1 MKNLV
6 VILSLLLAI
15 LVVAWLLLSG
25 PFSHLLTVTNSDE
38 EPNNMDLSLIQ
49 SFGDCEEAGFPV
61 MESQPR
67 QCALP
72 DGRVYAEEIEITP
85 TYVNSNADL
94 IRVDNPHAGGVVGKE
109 FVVTGEARGNWY
121 FEASFP
127 IEIQSEDGAV
137 IGGSFATAQGD
148 WMTTEFVP
156 FQSEIIDLPSAF
168 TGPAWLI
175 LKKDNASGLPE
186 NDASVWIPIVV
197 EY

>member
-6 VILSLLLAI
+6 LILGLLLAI
-15 LVVAWLLLSG
+15 LVMAWLLLSG
-25 PFSHLLTVTNSDE
+25 PFSQLLTVTDTE
-38 EPNNMDLSLIQ
+38 DPNLSMIK

-72 DGRVYAEEIEITP
+72 DGRVYAEEIEVLP
-85 TYVNSNADL
+85 VYNNASIDM
-94 IRVDNPHAGGVVGKE
+94 IRVETPHPGGVVGKE

-127 IEIQSEDGAV
+127 IEIQTEDGNV
-137 IGGSFATAQGD
+137 LGGSYATAQGD
-148 WMTTEFVP
+148 WMTNDFVA

-168 TGPAWLI
+168 RGPAWLI
-175 LKKDNASGLPE
+175 LRKDNPSGLPE